1 MADTPPVDAIPV
13 REAAVLVDRS
23 LSSVRSYVRAGHI
36 RGYHPEGANGA
47 NAPLLVSRSELLTYV
62 ASAGLSPA
70 PGRRAPPAPEPTGEV
85 SALRAD
91 LRAAE
96 LQAEVRV
103 AAARLEALEVAL
115 AAKDGAIAALMARAD
130 ALVELVDRERRHAAE
145 LADRL
150 VVAEAELEALRG
162 YAGLPWYR
170 RLLTGP
176 TPPRTLVGS
185 GSDTHS

>member
-1 MADTPPVDAIPV
+1 VDAIPV
-13 REAAVLVDRS
+13 REAATMVDRS
-23 LSSVRSYVRAGHI
+23 LSSVRAYVRAGHI

-70 PGRRAPPAPEPTGEV
+70 PGRRQAPGTTPEPAGEV

-150 VVAEAELEALRG
+150 VAAEAELKALRG
-162 YAGLPWYR
+162 YAGLPWYQ
-170 RLLTGP
+170 RLLKGP
-176 TPPRTLVGS
+176 TPPRTLTGS
-185 GSDTHS
+185 VSDTDS